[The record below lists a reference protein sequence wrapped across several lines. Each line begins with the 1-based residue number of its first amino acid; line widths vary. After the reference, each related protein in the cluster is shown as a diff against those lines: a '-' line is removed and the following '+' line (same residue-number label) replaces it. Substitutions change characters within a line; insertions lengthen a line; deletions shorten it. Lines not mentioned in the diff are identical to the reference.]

1 MIWLTWRQFRG
12 QALVALVA
20 LGALAIYLV
29 ILGLQLRSAYDTNV
43 GCTGCSVDSGTQ
55 LLKDKYFSV
64 LLLTGFLIIL
74 IPAVIGA
81 FWGAPLIARELEAGT
96 HRLVWNQSITR
107 TRWLAVKLSFVTL
120 AALVFTGALSLLFTW
135 AASPYD
141 RVLDDRFDPLFFPTR
156 NLAPLGYAVFAVVA
170 GITIGLLTKRT
181 VIAMAVTLAAFTAIQ
196 ILMPTVVR
204 PHLAG
209 PVTENVQFTADGVHG
224 IWTNP
229 SGRVSVEGYDVPGA
243 WVLTNEAILVDS
255 TGAEPGRAATEVC
268 FAGDFDKD
276 KACLEALNLH
286 SVLTYQPADRYW
298 TFQWLE
304 FGIYLLLA
312 LLLAGYAFWRIPR
325 GLS

>member
-29 ILGLQLRSAYDTNV
+29 VLGLQLRSAYDTNV
-43 GCTGCSVDSGTQ
+43 GCTACSVESGTQ

-120 AALVFTGALSLLFTW
+120 AALAFTGALSLLFTW

-141 RVLDDRFDPLFFPTR
+141 RALNDRFDPLFFPTR

-170 GITIGLLTKRT
+170 GIAIGLLAKRT
-181 VIAMAVTLAAFTAIQ
+181 VIAMAVTLAVFTAIQ
-196 ILMPTVVR
+196 VLMPTVIR
-204 PHLAG
+204 PHLQPAI
-209 PVTENVQFTADGVHG
+209 TENVQFTAGDAHG
-224 IWTNP
+224 MWLDQT
-229 SGRVSVEGYDVPGA
+229 GKVSVEGYDVPGA
-243 WVLTNEAILVDS
+243 WMLTNQATLVDS
-255 TGAEPGRAATEVC
+255 TGAQPDKATAESC
-268 FAGDFDKD
+268 FNGDFEKD

-286 SVLTYQPADRYW
+286 STLTYQPADRYW

>member
-29 ILGLQLRSAYDTNV
+29 ILGLQLRGAYDTNV
-43 GCTGCSVDSGTQ
+43 GCTGCSAGTGAQ
-55 LLKDKYFSV
+55 LLKDKYFSA

-120 AALVFTGALSLLFTW
+120 AALAFTGILSLLFTW

-141 RVLDDRFDPLFFPTR
+141 RAINDRFDPLFFPTR

-181 VIAMAVTLAAFTAIQ
+181 VIAMAVTLAVFTAIQ
-196 ILMPTVVR
+196 ILMPTVIR

-209 PVTENVQFTADGVHG
+209 AVTENVQFTAGGAHG
-224 IWTNP
+224 MWLDQT
-229 SGRVSVEGYDVPGA
+229 GRVSVDGYDVPGA
-243 WVLTNEAILVDS
+243 WMLTSEAILVDS
-255 TGAEPGRAATEVC
+255 TGGQPGKAVTEAC
-268 FAGDFDKD
+268 FNGDFEKD